1 MELEQNFATCRLLAA
16 LINCHWAAL
25 LVVVVAVA
33 FAGFNLAHIL
43 CKCPTLRGESKE
55 REVGVEGDD
64 TWLLQM
70 QLPRVLTDGNAAGA
84 EIMRPINVTAA
95 AHSPFTFLPLAP
107 LPVLL
112 PLYPAVSRL
121 SCLALALQIVY
132 LNGS

>member
-16 LINCHWAAL
+16 LINCYWAAL

-95 AHSPFTFLPLAP
+95 AHSPFTLLPL
-107 LPVLL
+107 LL
-112 PLYPAVSRL
+112 LLFPLYPAVSRL